1 MFSIGFLTLDII
13 IVLILAIILFF
24 ISLSKGEYVLA
35 RFLLSFYPTTLIFE
49 NLPYFTLST
58 AFSKIVAYAVI
69 MVVFYLL
76 LSKNFTARRSYNKRK
91 KTFDG
96 IILSLASVT
105 TLLTIY
111 YQILPLENVYKF
123 TLPVETFFV
132 SVIPYGI
139 WLIIPIIALVI
150 TNKGHR

>member
-13 IVLILAIILFF
+13 IVLILAISLFF
-24 ISLSKGEYVLA
+24 LSLSKGEYVLA

-49 NLPYFTLST
+49 NLPFVTLNGAFPKIAVYIAILFAFYF
-58 AFSKIVAYAVI
+58 
-69 MVVFYLL
+69 L
-76 LSKNFTARRSYNKRK
+76 LSKNFTAKRSYKNSK

-96 IILSLASVT
+96 IILSLASVAT
-105 TLLTIY
+105 ILTIY
-111 YQILPLENVYKF
+111 YQILPLETVYKF

-139 WLIIPIIALVI
+139 WLIVPIIALVI